1 VDCLVYDLVDSR
13 FPRYSSAGAG
23 MRFDGHVK
31 ITLQALDILTNLSKR
46 KDVLW
51 SAPAKKVTFPV
62 L

>member
-1 VDCLVYDLVDSR
+1 
-13 FPRYSSAGAG
+13 

>member
-1 VDCLVYDLVDSR
+1 
-13 FPRYSSAGAG
+13 

-51 SAPAKKVTFPV
+51 PAPAKKVTFPV